1 MADPACPPDKCLW
14 SQSASFCTTLRNAN
28 VPLDDKWPLLILY
41 LRGIGSNPLL
51 GQVQK
56 NDLQQVM
63 LRLLHHR
70 NYTEEAYLAALTQ
83 VHRILNS
90 KCEQKLQEIARE
102 AEALAKE
109 VGTLLGRQ
117 KEHVKTVSEQVEHDI
132 ALGLDPKKI
141 LTGVRS
147 SLKDLMAKME
157 QDTLALTELSHK
169 DSLTG
174 LANRRALEAFLEESV
189 ALWQKNNTPVAAIML
204 DVDNFK
210 RCNDTY
216 GHSVGDLV
224 LQAIARRLEKVAAMV
239 TGSTTS
245 ALAARFGGEEFLLII
260 RGSQAEAASF
270 VAEQVRLLV
279 EATPVHTSFGLQGEA
294 APPVKVTVSLGISHL
309 WHGWNNSFETN
320 LLDAADKALY
330 VAKKQGRNRT
340 VAFAPEASTFLPVEP
355 AGMLVYE
362 V

>member
-1 MADPACPPDKCLW
+1 MADPACLPDKCLW
-14 SQSASFCTTLRNAN
+14 SQSSSFCTSLRNAN
-28 VPLDDKWPLLILY
+28 VPLDDKWPVLILY
-41 LRGIGSNPLL
+41 LRGIGNNPLL
-51 GQVQK
+51 SQVQK
-56 NDLQQVM
+56 NALQQVM

-70 NYTEEAYLAALTQ
+70 NYTNETYLATMRQ
-83 VHRILNS
+83 VHSILNS

-109 VGTLLGRQ
+109 VATLLGRQ

-147 SLKDLMAKME
+147 SLKDLIAKIE
-157 QDTLALTELSHK
+157 HDTLALTKLSHK

-174 LANRRALEAFLEESV
+174 LANRRALEVFLEESV
-189 ALWQKNNTPVAAIML
+189 AMWKKNNTPVAAIML

-224 LQAIARRLEKVAAMV
+224 LQAISKRLDKVVTMV
-239 TGSTTS
+239 EGSNTS
-245 ALAARFGGEEFLLII
+245 ALAARYGGEEFLLII

-270 VAEQVRLLV
+270 VAEQIRLLI
-279 EATPVHTSFGLQGEA
+279 EATPVNANLGIKGENT
-294 APPVKVTVSLGISHL
+294 PPVAVTVSLGISHL
-309 WHGWNNSFETN
+309 WHGWKNSFEAN

-330 VAKKQGRNRT
+330 VAKQQGRNRT
-340 VAFAPEASTFLPVEP
+340 VAFVPESSTFLPVEP
-355 AGMLVYE
+355 AGLVVYE
-362 V
+362 D